1 MVDSKLLGTKHPML
15 MRSTDGQHV
24 IHFKEENYLVPSE
37 DYSWELVGGENR
49 QMLPFWKQN

>member
-1 MVDSKLLGTKHPML
+1 ML
-15 MRSTDGQHV
+15 MRSTDWQDV
-24 IHFKEENYLVPSE
+24 IHFKGENDLVPSE